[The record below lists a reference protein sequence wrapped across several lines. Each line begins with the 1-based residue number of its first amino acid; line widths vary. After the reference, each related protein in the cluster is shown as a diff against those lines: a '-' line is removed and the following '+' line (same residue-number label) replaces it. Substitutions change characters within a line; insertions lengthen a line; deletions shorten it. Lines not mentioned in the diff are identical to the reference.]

1 MIMPGMLKDPAVTR
15 QYATGISRINSAIE
29 YLQARRAHWS
39 SQMPV
44 IIALTFTA

>member
-1 MIMPGMLKDPAVTR
+1 MPGMLKDPAVTR
-15 QYATGISRINSAIE
+15 QYATGISRVSSAIE

-39 SQMPV
+39 GQVPV